1 MIAVVIGSHGHF
13 SQEILK
19 SCEMVC
25 GIREN
30 VAAVTFDAGESA
42 DSLVDKYRTVLKT
55 LDVRD
60 GVIFVTDLFAGSPYN
75 AACRLSMEMENTGIV
90 AGLNM
95 PMLLEI
101 LNSPGLTLE
110 EAKQV
115 AQTVGK
121 EGIRAF
127 EPVSVDDGNKEE
139 L

>member
-25 GIREN
+25 GGREN

-42 DSLVDKYRTVLKT
+42 DALVDKYRAVLKR
-55 LDVRD
+55 LDLKD
-60 GVIFVTDLFAGSPYN
+60 GVIFITDLFAGSPYN
-75 AACRLSMEMENTGIV
+75 AACRLSLEMENAGIV

-101 LNSPGLTLE
+101 LSSPALTLE
-110 EAKQV
+110 DAKQV
-115 AQTVGK
+115 AQRVGK

-127 EPVSVDDGNKEE
+127 EPISTDDSDKEE